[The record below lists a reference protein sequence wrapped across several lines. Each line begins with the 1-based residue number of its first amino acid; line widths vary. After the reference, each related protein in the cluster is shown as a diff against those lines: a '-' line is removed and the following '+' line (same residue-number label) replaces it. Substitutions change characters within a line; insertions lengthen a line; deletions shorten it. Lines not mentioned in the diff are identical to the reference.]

1 MSGAPLR
8 LVPDDG
14 GHGTSQPSVAV
25 VVPCFNEEQTIG
37 RVVSDFRTALPEAE
51 VYVCD
56 NASTDA
62 TAERARAA
70 GAVVFA
76 EPRPGKGHAVRR
88 LFAAVEADVYVI
100 VDGDD
105 TYDANAA
112 PEAVARLVSER
123 LDMVNVA
130 RVTDEAEAY
139 RLGHRLGNRVLNGI
153 TSRLFGDI
161 FDDMLSGYRVFS
173 RRFVKSFPAL
183 SSGFETETEL
193 TVHALSLR
201 MPVAE
206 VPAPYKA
213 RPEGSDSKLRTYRDG
228 ALILRTIGLLVK
240 EEQPLKFFSAIALV
254 LLMTAIGLS
263 VPVFVDYARTGLVP
277 RFPTAILASAMV
289 LLASLSFFA
298 GLILDSVARGRLEAR
313 RMRYLS
319 YEGVGAA
326 RVDALD
332 DAERAAAAS

>member
-1 MSGAPLR
+1 MSRWPLR
-8 LVPDDG
+8 LAGEADVPEDA
-14 GHGTSQPSVAV
+14 HSVAV
-25 VVPCFNEEQTIG
+25 LVPCFNEETTIAKVIG
-37 RVVSDFRTALPEAE
+37 DFQMALPHATI
-51 VYVCD
+51 YVCD

-62 TAERARAA
+62 TSERARAA
-70 GAVVFA
+70 GAVVLE
-76 EPRPGKGHAVRR
+76 EPRPGKGNAVRR

-105 TYDANAA
+105 TYDAAA
-112 PEAVARLVSER
+112 ASRAVERLVKER

-130 RVTDEAEAY
+130 RVTSETEAF
-139 RLGHRLGNRVLNGI
+139 RLGHQLGNRVFNGV
-153 TSRLFGDI
+153 TSTLFGDV

-193 TVHALSLR
+193 TIHALSLR

-206 VPAPYKA
+206 VAAPYRP
-213 RPEGSDSKLRTYRDG
+213 RPEGSESKLRTYRDG
-228 ALILRTIGLLVK
+228 AVILRTIGLMVK
-240 EEQPLKFFSAIALV
+240 EEQPLRFFGVIAVMLAV
-254 LLMTAIGLS
+254 IAIGLS

-277 RFPTAILASAMV
+277 RFPTAILASATM
-289 LLASLSFFA
+289 LLASLSLFA

-319 YEGVGAA
+319 YAAPGANEEF
-326 RVDALD
+326 DAD
-332 DAERAAAAS
+332 EQQVAKAS